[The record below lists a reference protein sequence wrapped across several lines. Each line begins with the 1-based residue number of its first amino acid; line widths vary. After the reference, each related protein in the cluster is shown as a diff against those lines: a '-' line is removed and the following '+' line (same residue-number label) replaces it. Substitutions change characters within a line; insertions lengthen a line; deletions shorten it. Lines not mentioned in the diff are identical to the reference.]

1 MTLTITSPT
10 GAMSLIAQEL
20 LLASERTAVRQA
32 DELSNLADLALQ
44 AERTFVFGA
53 GRSGLALKMTAM
65 RLMHLGLDV
74 HVVGEVTAP
83 AISNGD
89 LLLAASGSGTTA
101 SVLRAA
107 QLASAAG
114 ASVGVITT
122 DPHSPLAALAAV
134 SVHVLAAEKR
144 DTSDAASRQYA
155 GSLFEQSVVVIG
167 DALFHTLWQRS
178 GVSADELWERHANL
192 E

>member
-89 LLLAASGSGTTA
+89 LLLTASGSGTTM

-122 DPHSPLAALAAV
+122 DPHSPLATLATV

-144 DTSDAASRQYA
+144 DISDAASRQYA
-155 GSLFEQSVVVIG
+155 GSLFEQCVVVIG